1 MFDMLFL
8 DLKSYKLDYNS
19 LALKYKRTFLKLG
32 VDVHSS
38 SIYFLSLKSK
48 SIKINLSEVR
58 NNSVIIFSNCKDL
71 DILETSDFNN
81 FKNRNIIFY
90 FYNSFN
96 VTYVK
101 DFSSE
106 DLVLR
111 NKVIVERSN
120 INFTNLFF
128 DSKKLSYFQ
137 ENLILSN
144 SQFSENDVLLLSKEQ
159 TNKIEIRNLHLSKK
173 VVSSTTIKNVLKDK
187 SFVKYAGLINI
198 LKKADFSKAYLETNT
213 MLLSKTARSINIP
226 MLEIVPKN
234 VVATHAATV
243 EEVTLDEL
251 FYLGTRGF
259 SKSKAK
265 KFVVFSF
272 LKANI
277 SEYLQILKEY
287 ISKRIE
293 GKL

>member
-1 MFDMLFL
+1 MLDILFL
-8 DLKSYKLDYNS
+8 DLKSYKLDNNS
-19 LALKYKRTFLKLG
+19 LALKYKKTFSKLG
-32 VDVHSS
+32 IDLHKS
-38 SIYFLSLKSK
+38 SIYFLYFKSK
-48 SIKINLSEVR
+48 KIKINLSR
-58 NNSVIIFSNCKDL
+58 IKNNSIIIFSNCNGL
-71 DILETSDFNN
+71 DVLEISDFNK

-90 FYNSFN
+90 FYNSIN

-101 DFSSE
+101 DFSS
-106 DLVLR
+106 DNLVLK
-111 NKVIVERSN
+111 NKVIVEKSN

-128 DSKKLSYFQ
+128 DTKKLSYFQ

-144 SQFSENDVLLLSKEQ
+144 SQFSENDILLLSKEQ
-159 TNKIEIRNLHLSKK
+159 KSIIEIRNLHLSKK
-173 VVSSTTIKNVLKDK
+173 VISSTTIKNVLKHK
-187 SFVKYAGLINI
+187 SFVKYTGLINI
-198 LKKADFSKAYLETNT
+198 LKKADFSEAYLETNT